1 MENQEY
7 VHYNIKGLIALDMI
21 ACTQETTRRTTLDH
35 TDILDQVTCPACVSA
50 VNEDAA
56 RHLRRQERMQSRKR
70 AGDRLAAGLLQK
82 PEIMHFDFPDRPSLC
97 NGRRSK
103 RLTQVIDDVT
113 CVYCV
118 RLLVRRAYR
127 QVRESAR

>member
-1 MENQEY
+1 MEKQEY

-21 ACTQETTRRTTLDH
+21 ACTQETTRRTTLEH
-35 TDILDQVTCPACVSA
+35 TDILDKVTCPACVSA
-50 VNEDAA
+50 VNQDAA
-56 RHLRRQERMQSRKR
+56 QHRQRQERMQSRKR
-70 AGDRLAAGLLQK
+70 AGDQLAALLQK
-82 PEIMHFDFPDRPSLC
+82 PAVVHFDFPDLPAIC